1 MRENTRDIPIHR
13 DYYDLGF
20 NMYKKNK
27 IRFKTGITVLCGCN
41 GAGKTTL
48 LRQLREYLKKEKI
61 PHTYFDNLTDGGQN
75 SRQKAG
81 ALQDFKFLIPAT
93 LSSEGENI
101 IMNIERLSYEIGKFI
116 ANGSIDSSERW
127 ILLDAVDSGL
137 SVDNICELK
146 EDLFE
151 TIFEYDGD
159 KYDIYII
166 VVANEY
172 EMARGEQ
179 CFDVYNGKYITFKD
193 YEEYRDFIIKSR
205 ELKNKRN

>member
-1 MRENTRDIPIHR
+1 MRENTREIPLHR

-27 IRFKTGITVLCGCN
+27 IKLKTGVTVLCGCN
-41 GAGKTTL
+41 GTGKTTL
-48 LRQLREYLKKEKI
+48 LRQLREYLKKERI
-61 PHTYFDNLTDGGQN
+61 PHIYFDNLTDGGQN
-75 SRQKAG
+75 ARQKAG

-101 IMNIERLSYEIGKFI
+101 IMNIERLSYKIGGFI
-116 ANGSIDSSERW
+116 ANGSIDSSVRW

-146 EDLFE
+146 EDLFK
-151 TIFEYDGD
+151 TIFKYDGD
-159 KYDIYII
+159 KYDIYIV

-179 CFDVYNGKYITFKD
+179 CFDVYNGKYITFEN
-193 YEEYRDFIIKSR
+193 YEEYRDFVLKSR